1 MRKGEQPIQFVL
13 ISFLFLLL
21 AGLFIWGFFAL
32 MFAEKY
38 PPADSL
44 VYETCTVV
52 EYELVSTA
60 KSSHYSIYVE
70 EYEKPLEID
79 NIVMNVIDREA
90 LLELEAGDTIVVSH
104 YEGKRSF
111 NLYTLSHADKTI
123 LAYEDYLAEHE
134 GNNTIG
140 IWVTGVLSLSSIA
153 LLIANTIH
161 YKKTGRPLPL
171 RGVRI
176 GF

>member
-1 MRKGEQPIQFVL
+1 MTREKQPVQFVFVSL
-13 ISFLFLLL
+13 LFLAL
-21 AGLFIWGFFAL
+21 AGLFIWAFVNMAFLGS
-32 MFAEKY
+32 Y
-38 PPADSL
+38 PPAESL
-44 VYETCTVV
+44 ELEECTVV
-52 EYELVSTA
+52 EYELVTA
-60 KSSHYSIYVE
+60 SRSSYYFIYVE
-70 EYEKPLEID
+70 EYEKPLEIG
-79 NIVMNVIDREA
+79 NVTKNVINREA
-90 LLELEAGDTIVVSH
+90 LMELEAGDTIVVSH

-111 NLYTLSHADKTI
+111 NLYFMAHGEKTI

-140 IWVTGVLSLSSIA
+140 IWVTGVFSLSSIV

-176 GF
+176 RF

>member
-1 MRKGEQPIQFVL
+1 MTREKQPVQFVFVSL
-13 ISFLFLLL
+13 LFLAL
-21 AGLFIWGFFAL
+21 AGLFIWAFVNMAFLGS
-32 MFAEKY
+32 Y
-38 PPADSL
+38 PPAESL
-44 VYETCTVV
+44 ELEECTVV

-60 KSSHYSIYVE
+60 KSSYYFIYVE

-90 LLELEAGDTIVVSH
+90 LLELEAGDTILVSH

>member
-1 MRKGEQPIQFVL
+1 MKRGKQSARFVATNM
-13 ISFLFLLL
+13 LFLLL

-79 NIVMNVIDREA
+79 SIVIKSIDRDA
-90 LLELEAGDTIVVSH
+90 LQKVKAGDTVMVSKA
-104 YEGKRSF
+104 EGKRSL
-111 NLYTLSHADKTI
+111 NLYSLSHGDTVI
-123 LAYEDYLAEHE
+123 LAYEDYLTAHD
-134 GNNTIG
+134 GNNSVG
-140 IWVTGVLSLSSIA
+140 VAVTGIMSLLQIS
-153 LLIANTIH
+153 LLIANVIH
-161 YKKTGRPLPL
+161 YKETGQCLPMRSRYRPY
-171 RGVRI
+171 
-176 GF
+176 

>member
-1 MRKGEQPIQFVL
+1 MKRNLTTLLFVL
-13 ISFLFLLL
+13 TSFVATAQTLPSRSEILKAMECANDYFIANYPDPGAPTFVKKYRPSNLWTRGVYFE
-21 AGLFIWGFFAL
+21 GLSAL
-32 MFAEKY
+32 M
-38 PPADSL
+38 
-44 VYETCTVV
+44 
-52 EYELVSTA
+52 
-60 KSSHYSIYVE
+60 
-70 EYEKPLEID
+70 
-79 NIVMNVIDREA
+79 
-90 LLELEAGDTIVVSH
+90 ELEAGDTIVVSH

-111 NLYTLSHADKTI
+111 NLYFMAHGEKTI

-140 IWVTGVLSLSSIA
+140 ICVTVVFSLSSIA

-176 GF
+176 RF